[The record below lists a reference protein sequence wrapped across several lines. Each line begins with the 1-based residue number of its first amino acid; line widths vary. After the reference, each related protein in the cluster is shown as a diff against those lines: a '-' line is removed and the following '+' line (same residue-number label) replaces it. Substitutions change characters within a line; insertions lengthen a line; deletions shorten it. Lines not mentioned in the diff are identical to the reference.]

1 MLVAMLGPK
10 AGVAS
15 SGLHNVE
22 PNQLHTYYGLAWP
35 CGLMDK
41 ALVFGTKDCRF
52 DSCQGHLSI
61 GWLAVTAIG
70 SPTMKGRLRN
80 RTLVPNVDRFAER

>member
-52 DSCQGHLSI
+52 ESCQGHWRTTRRWRAHTA
-61 GWLAVTAIG
+61 WLNVVRKPQLQLFATAG
-70 SPTMKGRLRN
+70 S
-80 RTLVPNVDRFAER
+80 